1 MKKYA
6 VGDVV
11 MVPMTVVEVHEQGL
25 PSGLDEFG
33 RPKNPNEK
41 ASPDRVVLTTPD
53 GLESDAHGR
62 VHFNADADL

>member
-11 MVPMTVVEVHEQGL
+11 MVPMTVVAVHEQGL

-41 ASPDRVVLTTPD
+41 PNPDTVIVAVPE
-53 GLESDAHGR
+53 GLAGDAHGQL
-62 VHFNADADL
+62 HFSADADL

>member
-11 MVPMTVVEVHEQGL
+11 LVPMTVVAVHEQGL
-25 PSGLDEFG
+25 PSGIDEFG

-41 ASPDRVVLTTPD
+41 AIPDVVIASVPA
-53 GLESDAHGR
+53 GIEANAHGQ
-62 VHFNADADL
+62 VHFSAAVDL